1 MTLRDEILARP
12 DCADAV
18 AAKDCAAIAAL
29 LSAGRASVQP
39 RFVTAR
45 TVLAECGMLG
55 ASILDKLEEAATVN
69 SAVKWAVRFLGQDSG
84 INVGDPA
91 TQYMIDQLA
100 DAGALT
106 APQAAALK
114 NLALQPAP
122 VSPAVV
128 AEVLFEFDGTPKWL

>member
-1 MTLRDEILARP
+1 MSLKDEILARP

-18 AAKDCAAIAAL
+18 AARDLDAIAAIM
-29 LSAGRASVQP
+29 SAGRVAMQP

-55 ASILDKLEEAATVN
+55 ASILDRLEAAAAAN

-91 TQYMIDQLA
+91 TRYMIDELA
-100 DAGALT
+100 SVDALT
-106 APQAAALK
+106 APQASALK
-114 NLALQPAP
+114 NLALLPAP
-122 VSPAVV
+122 VSRLDVEMA
-128 AEVLFEFDGTPKWL
+128 LFKDGE

>member
-1 MTLRDEILARP
+1 LRHHRRVAFSRARI
-12 DCADAV
+12 DA
-18 AAKDCAAIAAL
+18 AAVRYGAH
-29 LSAGRASVQP
+29 RA
-39 RFVTAR
+39 
-45 TVLAECGMLG
+45 GMLG

-100 DAGALT
+100 ASNPPALT

-122 VSPAVV
+122 VSPADV
-128 AEVLFEFDGTPKWL
+128 ADALFEFDGTPKWL

>member
-1 MTLRDEILARP
+1 MSLKEQILARP

-18 AAKDCAAIAAL
+18 AAKDCHAIAAL
-29 LSAGRASVQP
+29 LSVGRMAVQS

-55 ASILDKLEEAATVN
+55 ASILDALEVAAVGN

-100 DAGALT
+100 EDGALS

-122 VSPAVV
+122 VTS
-128 AEVLFEFDGTPKWL
+128 AEVADALYEFDGTPKWH